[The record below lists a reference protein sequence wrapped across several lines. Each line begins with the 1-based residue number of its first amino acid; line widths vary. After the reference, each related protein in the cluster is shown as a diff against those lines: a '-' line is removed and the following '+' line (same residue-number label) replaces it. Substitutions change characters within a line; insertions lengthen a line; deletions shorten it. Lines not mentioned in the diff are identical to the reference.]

1 MKMETNKRLNMF
13 LPFVLFIVIGAL
25 FAGGSPEP
33 IKPKSMHIEC
43 QDYTKDD
50 DSQGGLGF
58 ISDQD
63 CQDYPYNDGNGET
76 LSGTMGGVWGNEE
89 PPYQIYFDLSVDFVR
104 VFVEIECSN
113 NLANCAGTN
122 FNNEVQFFC
131 WFGSNIMSNDFYS
144 IYDRAFNQVQ
154 SITDDGSIQS
164 YNNACTALTPPTTLP
179 DMGTSTTSPIPTNS
193 GGSGGGSGGK

>member
-1 MKMETNKRLNMF
+1 METNKRLNMF

-33 IKPKSMHIEC
+33 IKPKTMDIEC

-50 DSQGGLGF
+50 DGQGGLGF

-63 CQDYPYNDGNGET
+63 CQDYPYRDGNGET
-76 LSGTMGGVWGNEE
+76 SSQIGGIWGTEE
-89 PPYQIYFDLSVDFVR
+89 PPYQTYWDLSVDFVR

-122 FNNEVQFFC
+122 FNNEVQFYC

-144 IYDRAFNQVQ
+144 IFDRAFNQIN
-154 SITDDGSIQS
+154 SMPDDGSMNTHFS
-164 YNNACTALTPPTTLP
+164 TCNGFPPPTELP
-179 DMGTSTTSPIPTNS
+179 DMGTSNTSPIPTNS
-193 GGSGGGSGGK
+193 GGSGGGVGGK

>member
-1 MKMETNKRLNMF
+1 METNKRLNMF

-33 IKPKSMHIEC
+33 IKPKTMDIEC

-50 DSQGGLGF
+50 DGQGGLGF

-63 CQDYPYNDGNGET
+63 CQDYPYSDGNGET
-76 LSGTMGGVWGNEE
+76 LSQVGGSWGDQE
-89 PPYQIYFDLSVDFVR
+89 PPYQTYWDLSVDFVR

-131 WFGSNIMSNDFYS
+131 WFSGNIMSNDFYS
-144 IYDRAFNQVQ
+144 IYDRAFNQIK

-179 DMGTSTTSPIPTNS
+179 DMGTSNTSPLPTNG